1 MEKVVIDFGNFIKEK
16 RIEKGLSQ
24 VEVAKVLN
32 ISQQAYSR
40 YELGIREPGLQMIL
54 DLAKIL
60 GFRPGDFF
68 DLYRKQ
74 GPAR

>member
-24 VEVAKVLN
+24 VEVAKILN

-40 YELGIREPGLQMIL
+40 YELGTREPGLQMIL

-60 GFRPGDFF
+60 GFHPGDFF